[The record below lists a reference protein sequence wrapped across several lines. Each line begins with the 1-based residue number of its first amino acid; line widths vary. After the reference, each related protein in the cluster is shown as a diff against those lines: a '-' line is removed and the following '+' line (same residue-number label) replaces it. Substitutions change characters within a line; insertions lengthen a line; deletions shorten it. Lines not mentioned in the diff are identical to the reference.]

1 MIQDNQWVTKG
12 LPSRRQVNWL
22 GFIGSVLAM
31 GVALVVLQFYLQWEP
46 CNLCIFQRIV
56 MIALAGVFLLA
67 ALHNP
72 QSWGAK
78 VYGALIGLTAGT
90 GAAIAIRHIWIQHL
104 PPDQVPECGAGL
116 NYLLDTMPLAQVIQ
130 TVLKGSGDCAEVQL
144 FLGLSIPMWAL
155 LAFLA
160 FGLAGTVRNW
170 MRA

>member
-1 MIQDNQWVTKG
+1 MTQDNPRATTG
-12 LPSRRQVNWL
+12 LPSRRLVNWL

-31 GVALVVLQFYLQWEP
+31 GVALVVLQLYLQWEP

-56 MIALAGVFLLA
+56 MLTLAGIFLLA

-72 QSWGAK
+72 QGWGAK
-78 VYGALIGLTAGT
+78 VYGTLIGLTAGA
-90 GAAIAIRHIWIQHL
+90 GAAIAIRHLWIQHL
-104 PPDQVPECGAGL
+104 PADQVPECGAGL
-116 NYLLDTMPLAQVIQ
+116 NYLLDTMPLAQVVQ